1 MQNAALLDVVMLRVI
16 ALVVIMLSVVMPNAK
31 VCFIHFVF
39 ILVDVMQ
46 LQGAKHLPLHEFKGL
61 TETLNKIVLISNSL
75 RRP

>member
-1 MQNAALLDVVMLRVI
+1 MQTISMQNVALLDVVMLRVI

-46 LQGAKHLPLHEFKGL
+46 GAKRLPP
-61 TETLNKIVLISNSL
+61 L
-75 RRP
+75 RV

>member
-39 ILVDVMQ
+39 ILVDVM
-46 LQGAKHLPLHEFKGL
+46 LGAKHLPP
-61 TETLNKIVLISNSL
+61 L
-75 RRP
+75 RV